1 MSGCIF
7 RFDAPALTIYLLRA
21 VYSVC
26 STLYVP
32 AV

>member
-21 VYSVC
+21 VYSDC